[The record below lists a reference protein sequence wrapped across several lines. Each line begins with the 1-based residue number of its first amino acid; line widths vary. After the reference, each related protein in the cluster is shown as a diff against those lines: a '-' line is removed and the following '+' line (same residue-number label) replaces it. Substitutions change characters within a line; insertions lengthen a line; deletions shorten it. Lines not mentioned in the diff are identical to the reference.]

1 MVNKEKDRTRP
12 MGSVRWVEEVKRNE
26 SMVLWSRLVQSSD
39 WVGPGSD
46 QVKVES

>member
-1 MVNKEKDRTRP
+1 

-26 SMVLWSRLVQSSD
+26 SMVIRSRPVQSSGR
-39 WVGPGSD
+39 VESGFG